1 MNGKIHIRYFL
12 LLFIT
17 AALTSPQ
24 AMAQLA
30 TCKGKYLGNII
41 SNYVPSDYTNL
52 WNGVTSENGCK
63 WGSIERT
70 RNQMNWTDADK
81 AYQLAKQN
89 GYEFRYHALAWG
101 SQYPQ
106 WLENLSPS
114 DFQREMEEYMRLV
127 AARYGD
133 KIDQIDVLNEQL
145 RTHAPGTSYFRNGLG
160 GTGST
165 GYDWIIWLF
174 QKARLYFP
182 EAKLVLNDYGLE
194 NDHSAIREMLQV
206 VKALKD
212 RNLIDGFGT
221 QAHEFNINNLTAAQ
235 LKASLDLMATG
246 GVPIYVTELDI
257 SGDDQT
263 QKQRYERLFPVY
275 WEHPDVAGVTLWG
288 YIHGQTWKENT
299 GLIRNGQDRPAMTW
313 LRQYMASRPNV
324 CNTNQ
329 LPTVSITSPANNTS
343 LEYPASIQIAANATD
358 ADGSVARVDF
368 YNGTTLLGSSTN
380 RPYTCT
386 IENAAEGTY
395 SLTAVAIDNKGATN
409 TSSVVT
415 VRVAQRRPYNG
426 TPTSFPGRLQLEQYD
441 QGGPGISHHDLTPG
455 NEGDAPLRD
464 DDVDIEYTQD
474 TEGTYNI
481 GWVSNGEWLAY
492 TVDVTQSGVYNL
504 DLRYA
509 VNGSGRTLYIEI
521 DGKNVTGTITL
532 PNTNGWQNW
541 ATLTLENIELT
552 AGVQTLR
559 IMMTSDYLNLNYLDL
574 TPQLITDIRKTEEAR
589 FSVHPNPFTTEAT
602 IVSELA
608 GIVDYTIYSTDGIEL
623 EKGSQAGHISVGQQL
638 QPGVYLLKVKNHQTE
653 RTIRICKQ

>member
-1 MNGKIHIRYFL
+1 MDGKAYFRYFL
-12 LLFIT
+12 VLLGTTMIF
-17 AALTSPQ
+17 SSQ
-24 AMAQLA
+24 AIAQLA

-41 SNYVPSDYTNL
+41 SNYVPSDYTDL

-63 WGSIERT
+63 WGSIERV
-70 RNQMNWTDADK
+70 RNQMNWTDADR

-106 WLENLSPS
+106 WLENLSPA
-114 DFQREMEEYMRLV
+114 DFQYEMEEYMRLV

-206 VKALKD
+206 VKVLKD

-221 QAHEFNINNLTAAQ
+221 QAHEFNINNLSAAE

-263 QKQRYERLFPVY
+263 QRQRYERLFPVY
-275 WEHPDVAGVTLWG
+275 WEHPHVAGVTLWG

-299 GLIRNGQDRPAMTW
+299 GLIRNGSDRPAMTW

-329 LPTVSITSPANNTS
+329 LPTISITSPANNIA
-343 LEYPASIQIAANATD
+343 LEYPASIQIAADAND
-358 ADGSVARVDF
+358 ADGTVTRVDF
-368 YNGTTLLGSSTN
+368 YNGPQLLGSSTT
-380 RPYTCT
+380 RPYAYT
-386 IENAAEGTY
+386 IVNAAEGTY
-395 SLTAVAIDNKGATN
+395 SLTAIATDNQGATN

-426 TPTSFPGRLQLEQYD
+426 TPASFPGRLQLEQYD
-441 QGGPGISHHDLTPG
+441 EGGPGIAYHDLTSG
-455 NEGDAPLRD
+455 NEGDATLRG

-481 GWVSNGEWLAY
+481 GWVSSGEWLAY
-492 TVDVTQSGVYNL
+492 TVDITQSGLYSL

-521 DGKNVTGTITL
+521 DGKNVTDTITL
-532 PNTNGWQNW
+532 PNTNDWQSW
-541 ATLTLENIELT
+541 ETLTLENIELT

-559 IMMTSDYLNLNYLDL
+559 IVMTSDYLNLNYLDL
-574 TPQLITDIRKTEEAR
+574 TPQLVTNVRQAGKNR
-589 FSVHPNPFTTEAT
+589 FSVRPNPFETEAT
-602 IVSELA
+602 IISELS
-608 GIVDYTIYSTDGIEL
+608 GTVDYTIYSIEGIEL
-623 EKGSQAGHISVGQQL
+623 EKGSQTGLISVGRYL
-638 QPGVYLLKVKNHQTE
+638 QPGVYLLKLKNHQNE
-653 RTIRICKQ
+653 QTIRICKQ